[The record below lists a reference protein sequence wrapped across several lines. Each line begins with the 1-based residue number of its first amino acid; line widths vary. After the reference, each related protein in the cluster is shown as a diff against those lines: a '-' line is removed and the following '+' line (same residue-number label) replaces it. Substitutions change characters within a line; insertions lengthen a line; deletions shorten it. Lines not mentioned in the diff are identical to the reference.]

1 MANKQI
7 NQLTAAP
14 QALAD
19 TDVAAI
25 EQDVA
30 SVWTTGKI
38 TLLAL
43 YNWIVGKLNTAGRI
57 IPSGGTTW
65 QALVKTSSTDYAVSW
80 QDVQAPLPTTT
91 LPGYVLTQQSTVAGD
106 IDWQAPGEG
115 LPAYTAPDDNG
126 KVVTLVAGIPS
137 WQTPSG
143 GTTYRQTLSA
153 TRRT

>member
-1 MANKQI
+1 MTDKKISELASAGTLTGSELAPVVQSGSTVKLALSALLTWI
-7 NQLTAAP
+7 TTQLASRLLPAGGTTG
-14 QALAD
+14 QALA
-19 TDVAAI
+19 
-25 EQDVA
+25 
-30 SVWTTGKI
+30 
-38 TLLAL
+38 
-43 YNWIVGKLNTAGRI
+43 
-57 IPSGGTTW
+57 
-65 QALVKTSSTDYAVSW
+65 KTSSTDYAVSW

-126 KVVTLVAGIPS
+126 KVVMLVAGIPS

>member
-25 EQDVA
+25 EQDVS

-43 YNWIVGKLNTAGRI
+43 YTWIVGKLNTAGRI
-57 IPSGGTTW
+57 IPAGGTTG
-65 QALVKTSSTDYAVSW
+65 QALTKDSATDYDVSW
-80 QDVQAPLPTTT
+80 VSVPPPLPTTT
-91 LPGYVLTQQSTVAGD
+91 IAGYVLTQQSTVAGD
-106 IDWQAPGEG
+106 IDWSAVGEG
-115 LPAYTAPDDNG
+115 LPAYSSPADDN
-126 KVVTLVAGIPS
+126 KVVTLVAGVPA
-137 WQTPSG
+137 WVAPTSG
-143 GTTYRQTLSA
+143 STYRQTLSA
-153 TRRT
+153 VRRT